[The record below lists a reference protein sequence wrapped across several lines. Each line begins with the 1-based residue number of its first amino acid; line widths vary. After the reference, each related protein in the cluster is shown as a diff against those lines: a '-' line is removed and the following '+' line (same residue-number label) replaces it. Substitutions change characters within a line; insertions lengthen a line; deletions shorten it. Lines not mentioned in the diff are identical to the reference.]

1 MTSWRSCVMDP
12 SMPGF
17 YSPTHISHVTG
28 LFGVNKA
35 KKVQKTRFLR
45 KYDVITSWR
54 SYVTIFF
61 RSETCLHT
69 ISIFPESLKA
79 IGGKTS
85 PWEPILEA
93 TSSPL
98 PRKLPTFLSYNSGT
112 ASPILD
118 PKVALE
124 RQFGGLSLRFHRFF
138 YSAQN
143 ERTTRQL
150 LRKIRFREK
159 TGFDFATL

>member
-1 MTSWRSCVMDP
+1 
-12 SMPGF
+12 MPGF

-45 KYDVITSWR
+45 KYDVITPWR

-61 RSETCLHT
+61 SYRNMPAYYIY
-69 ISIFPESLKA
+69 ISWKFEGNRRENK
-79 IGGKTS
+79 
-85 PWEPILEA
+85 
-93 TSSPL
+93 PL
-98 PRKLPTFLSYNSGT
+98 RADLRGDFVASTVKIANVFLSYNSGT

-124 RQFGGLSLRFHRFF
+124 RQFG
-138 YSAQN
+138 
-143 ERTTRQL
+143 
-150 LRKIRFREK
+150 
-159 TGFDFATL
+159 